1 MKSFLKYHGGKA
13 RLARKII
20 SMMPD
25 HNCYVEP
32 FGGGAAV
39 LLNKHR
45 ARLEVYNDLDGDVVA
60 MFRVLRDR
68 PDDLLR
74 AVALT
79 PFARAEHEMSYEH
92 CDDEVERAR
101 RLLVRSHFGFG
112 SSGIHRRTGF
122 RAAGMRAGS
131 LPVHFWEG
139 FPAIVAD
146 TAKRMRSVVIE
157 CRPAVDVMKAHDA
170 PGVVHYVDPPY
181 LPETRGPGRDYRHE
195 MSPEDHEALLDCL
208 IGLKGNVVLSGYASG
223 MYDTILRDWRRVEFR
238 AMADRAMER
247 VEVVWR
253 NFEEPA
259 PLFGVS

>member
-1 MKSFLKYHGGKA
+1 MKSEPTGDETPNEWERCKMKSFLKYHGGKA

-92 CDDEVERAR
+92 CD
-101 RLLVRSHFGFG
+101 
-112 SSGIHRRTGF
+112 
-122 RAAGMRAGS
+122 
-131 LPVHFWEG
+131 
-139 FPAIVAD
+139 
-146 TAKRMRSVVIE
+146 
-157 CRPAVDVMKAHDA
+157 
-170 PGVVHYVDPPY
+170 
-181 LPETRGPGRDYRHE
+181 
-195 MSPEDHEALLDCL
+195 
-208 IGLKGNVVLSGYASG
+208 
-223 MYDTILRDWRRVEFR
+223 
-238 AMADRAMER
+238 
-247 VEVVWR
+247 
-253 NFEEPA
+253 
-259 PLFGVS
+259 